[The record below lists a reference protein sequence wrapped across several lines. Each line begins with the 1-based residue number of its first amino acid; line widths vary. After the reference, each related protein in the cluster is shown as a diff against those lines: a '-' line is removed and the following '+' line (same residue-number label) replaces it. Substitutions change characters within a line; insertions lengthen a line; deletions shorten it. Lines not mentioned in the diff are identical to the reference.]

1 MSFVPCTAGTP
12 VRVPT
17 AGMILPVVSQS
28 GELNLPN
35 AMRPTP
41 GCASSA
47 AVGTATGLRAPVV
60 DVCRLNVMVVS
71 PLGESRGNTVRLP
84 PGPSRNVAGAGVMP
98 LRRSRIFS
106 STAVAL

>member
-1 MSFVPCTAGTP
+1 MPCTAGTP
-12 VRVPT
+12 VLVPT
-17 AGMILPVVSQS
+17 AGMILPAVSQS
-28 GELNLPN
+28 GELNFPN

-47 AVGTATGLRAPVV
+47 VVGTATGLRGPVV
-60 DVCRLNVMVVS
+60 EVCRLNVMVVS
-71 PLGESRGNTVRLP
+71 PLGEISGKTVRLP
-84 PGPSRNVAGAGVMP
+84 PGPSWNVAGAGVMA